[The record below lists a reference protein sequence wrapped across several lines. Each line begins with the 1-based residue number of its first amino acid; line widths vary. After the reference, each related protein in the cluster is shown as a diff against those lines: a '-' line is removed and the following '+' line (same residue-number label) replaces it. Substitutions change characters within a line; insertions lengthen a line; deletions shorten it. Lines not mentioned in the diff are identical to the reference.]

1 MGPRFRVRP
10 ELTGW
15 VRFHLKMEIPSELA
29 NVGPVAGYLSKIARG
44 HGFPMHIWAE
54 SLPLAVDEAISNAMR
69 HAHGL
74 DPEKLVKVEASYEGR
89 ELTLRVEDEGPGF
102 DPDAL
107 PDPREGEGRLRSN
120 GRGVFLIRRLCD
132 EAEYLEGGRVLRM
145 VFRR

>member
-1 MGPRFRVRP
+1 MGLRFRVRP

-15 VRFHLKMEIPSELA
+15 VRFHLEMEIPSDLA

-44 HGFPMHIWAE
+44 HGFPMQVWAE
-54 SLPLAVDEAISNAMR
+54 NLPLAVDEAISNAIR
-69 HAHGL
+69 HGHAK
-74 DPEKLVKVEASYEGR
+74 DPRKLVKVEARYEGR
-89 ELTLRVEDEGPGF
+89 ELMLRVEDEGPGF
-102 DPDAL
+102 DPDSL
-107 PDPREGEGRLRSN
+107 PDPREGDGPFRSS